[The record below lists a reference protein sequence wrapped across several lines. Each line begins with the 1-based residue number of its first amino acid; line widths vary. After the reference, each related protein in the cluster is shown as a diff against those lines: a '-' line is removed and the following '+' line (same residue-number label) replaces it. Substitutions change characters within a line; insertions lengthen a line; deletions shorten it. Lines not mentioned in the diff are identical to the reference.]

1 MFEAMRKNPSVHW
14 FRIAFL
20 AVLWM
25 SSRGAGVPCVEE
37 RVLEYLGYEFMTAQW
52 HSYKGKGASLTLYFR
67 TLSARLNTAD
77 ILKLILHED
86 NLKCREWIHWDGVG
100 MRKYKILLRAF
111 RFNRWITMCLF
122 IFVAFLCVWKFKSKL
137 LWTLSYEDCP
147 KIVCCWDNEW

>member
-86 NLKCREWIHWDGVG
+86 NLKCGNEYIETELAWENIKSYSEHSGLIVG
-100 MRKYKILLRAF
+100 SQCAFSYLLLFYACGNSRVSYFGLFHMR
-111 RFNRWITMCLF
+111 
-122 IFVAFLCVWKFKSKL
+122 
-137 LWTLSYEDCP
+137 
-147 KIVCCWDNEW
+147 IVQK